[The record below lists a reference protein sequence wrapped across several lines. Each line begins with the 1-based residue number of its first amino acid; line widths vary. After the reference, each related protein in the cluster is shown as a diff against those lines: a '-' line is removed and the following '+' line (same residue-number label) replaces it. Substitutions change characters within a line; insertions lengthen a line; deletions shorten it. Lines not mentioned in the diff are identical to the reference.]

1 MQRVLLDASFWIA
14 LRDPR
19 EPWHSRARQAT
30 VELLK
35 NRTLFVFTTLILA
48 ETHAHF
54 SRSRAISAQ
63 VLDDAERNP
72 TLHWEPITRAD
83 ESEAVRLL
91 REHRDKSYS
100 LCDAISFTLMRR
112 LELNRAATLDE
123 HFRQFGEFEII
134 PEHV

>member
-30 VELLK
+30 MELLK

-54 SRSRAISAQ
+54 CRSRAISAQ

-91 REHRDKSYS
+91 RDHRDKSYS

-112 LELNRAATLDE
+112 LELNRAAALDE